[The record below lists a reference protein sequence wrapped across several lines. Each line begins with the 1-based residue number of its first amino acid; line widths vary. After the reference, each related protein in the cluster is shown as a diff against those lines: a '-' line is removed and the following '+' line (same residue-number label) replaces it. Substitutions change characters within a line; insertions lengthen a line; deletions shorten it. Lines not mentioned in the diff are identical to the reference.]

1 MGSVL
6 PGGERAL
13 MTVPFFDLA
22 NSTALAERVEP
33 GVIAT
38 SGRRTGMRRARSV
51 EMFGGQILQWLG
63 DEVLAV
69 FGHHR
74 VFEDDARRGVSA
86 ALAL

>member
-1 MGSVL
+1 
-6 PGGERAL
+6 
-13 MTVPFFDLA
+13 
-22 NSTALAERVEP
+22 
-33 GVIAT
+33 
-38 SGRRTGMRRARSV
+38 MRRARSV